1 MAEIYTKRI
10 PYFLDNVLN
19 TPAGALPKGA
29 QWVVAFD
36 DLGGN
41 VLPAINKALAYEKK
55 EWMIDGATGIVT
67 SEAFQETKG
76 CVYCQAIDLPG
87 EGLVVN
93 PEGNIMSNAF
103 LRSYVGQGR
112 NQFPV
117 MRMTFLETNVS
128 FADNFLRPW
137 VIATGTFGLI
147 ARARGEEKNYRTNI
161 YCYKLGTYSG
171 QDEAPIV
178 LMKMTFYD
186 ACCVSVSNEEYNYAP
201 LAGNPLMREAQFV
214 YNYYSVE
221 TDSAEKFHTTSNP
234 TSQVAALKSS
244 TAKVN
249 VVSTFE
255 NNFNQK
261 TKAAIATA
269 KTNNKRTSET
279 LDAIVQKAQE
289 SKVPAKNQFDKKEE
303 QVSQDL
309 LVQRSKLQERIKQAS
324 ARPNTGAFQRKT
336 ADEASRQQTSQANV
350 SIPKT
355 SDTSGFAKKTGAVL
369 GSIKRA

>member
-36 DLGGN
+36 DLAGD
-41 VLPAINKALAYEKK
+41 VLPAINKALTYEKK
-55 EWMIDGATGIVT
+55 EWMIDGATAIVT
-67 SEAFQETKG
+67 SDAFQETKG

-112 NQFPV
+112 NQFPI

-186 ACCVSVSNEEYNYAP
+186 ACCVAVSNEEYNYAP
-201 LAGNPLMREAQFV
+201 LVGNPLMREAQFV

-234 TSQVAALKSS
+234 TSQVAAPKSS
-244 TAKVN
+244 TTKV
-249 VVSTFE
+249 SYE
-255 NNFNQK
+255 NNFNKK

-269 KTNNKRTSET
+269 KTNNKRTTET
-279 LDAIVQKAQE
+279 LDAIVEKAQE
-289 SKVPAKNQFDKKEE
+289 SKVPAKNQFEKKEE
-303 QVSQDL
+303 QVVEDL
-309 LVQRSKLQERIKQAS
+309 LVQRNKIQKRIDQAS
-324 ARPNTGAFQRKT
+324 ARPDTGTFQRKT
-336 ADEASRQQTSQANV
+336 ADEASRQQTSQTSV
-350 SIPKT
+350 SIPNT
-355 SDTSGFAKKTGAVL
+355 SQTSGFAKKTGAAL
-369 GSIKRA
+369 GSIKRT